1 MRYPVKIVQTSSSSS
16 THFGGEASHR
26 GLEIIRIEMEPDEED
41 DSNSSTV
48 PVDVQAVCKSKSS
61 KSKSNSNSIN
71 NDAESRTSFS
81 FPTRSRRRSKRKGWK
96 YHLTKKKDSNT
107 KQQNQN
113 RPKIIKHV
121 RFNLEN
127 NTEHQD
133 ILLHKN
139 GYLQDGSCYDNEE
152 SEDVVR
158 RRRWYSNQQMRGF
171 RSQAMGLAREIQ
183 NAEHRTGNDNTYSYE
198 RVLMRT
204 YRECRRAAAR
214 FERKR
219 DNDDDDDDNNN
230 NGMEELVRSSSL
242 LSGDNKR
249 KGIFRK
255 QENEE
260 YSEEENY
267 RQLKRWLEIATSRL
281 GLEKLTCTKLGRD
294 KSMRRLSIVGKVL
307 DLQHQHRYQQA
318 LQKQE
323 QEQQQ
328 EERQQASSDNNY
340 STDNSNFDALVRQH
354 CERISRPSRL
364 FSRIMADAQAAT
376 LEPFSPDL
384 LSSNGDSSNTNKGHA
399 AQRLPKANPNENG
412 KTNHGHVA
420 VIVRSQSPVAVTNFT
435 NPEEEAAAITTT
447 TTTGDNDDDEVE
459 EEPQYSLSSSTS
471 FLAMQQLSKL
481 IYGEV

>member
-1 MRYPVKIVQTSSSSS
+1 
-16 THFGGEASHR
+16 
-26 GLEIIRIEMEPDEED
+26 MEPDEED

-81 FPTRSRRRSKRKGWK
+81 FPTRSRRRRKRKGWK

-107 KQQNQN
+107 KQEHQNL
-113 RPKIIKHV
+113 PKIIKHV

-183 NAEHRTGNDNTYSYE
+183 NAEHRTGSDNTYSYE

-219 DNDDDDDDNNN
+219 QHLKDAAGDDDGDDDDDDK
-230 NGMEELVRSSSL
+230 GMEELVRSSSL

-249 KGIFRK
+249 KGKFRK
-255 QENEE
+255 QENGRFDDSVEE
-260 YSEEENY
+260 YSAEENY

-294 KSMRRLSIVGKVL
+294 KSTRRLSIVDTVL

-340 STDNSNFDALVRQH
+340 STENTNFDALVRQH

-364 FSRIMADAQAAT
+364 FARIMADAQAAT
-376 LEPFSPDL
+376 LEPFSPNL
-384 LSSNGDSSNTNKGHA
+384 LSSNGDSSKTNNGHA
-399 AQRLPKANPNENG
+399 AQRLPKTNPNENG
-412 KTNHGHVA
+412 KTNHGHEA

-435 NPEEEAAAITTT
+435 NPEAAAAITTT
-447 TTTGDNDDDEVE
+447 TMTGDNDDDEVE
-459 EEPQYSLSSSTS
+459 EEPQYSLSSTTS